1 MTNMKQPYLLLKCF
15 LFLCLPFGA
24 WAQGAGDLAFTGYDA
39 DGNDNFAIVTFV
51 DIPANTTIYFADK
64 GWTGSAFATTE
75 GTLTWNS
82 GETAISAGTVIG
94 FYNVSTFTSSSATSG
109 SIKATNLALGASGE
123 GLWMYLGDSPT
134 APTRF
139 LAAIGTAA
147 PATAF
152 GTLDNTGLVV
162 GSTAIILTT
171 DVDVAAY
178 KGPRTGLNLSGYIA
192 ALNNIANNWLT
203 QDGSGNQNMDGTP
216 PDIPFDLTKFA
227 ISAGDNTPPRVST
240 VSIRNF
246 RQWEVRFT
254 EAVKLDMGPNG
265 ALNPANY
272 SIQPVLRV
280 DSLVYSAVAQTLS
293 IFHEG
298 MSNGVD
304 YSLAVRA
311 ISDQAGNI
319 MTDTFTSGRLVFNG
333 TTPQLRITEIM
344 YNPPSGADSLEFI
357 EIYNAGTGTAILGGL
372 ELRDQTP
379 TNGAFGQ
386 IAFVLPTATLAPGGI
401 ILAAPLGNGAKN
413 FYGKTFYNLATP
425 SNALNNGG
433 EALVIRNSLGQ
444 VLDSVNYDDV
454 SPWPTAPDGGGSSL
468 ERKRVDLS
476 GNDGANWRPSA
487 TPAGQ
492 VGAASV
498 LASPGTFSPV
508 LNSSIAFESNL
519 AIFTEGTLN
528 AGINLVVDQAPTQDL
543 RVLVETTDFTAS
555 RGAHYLLAADTVVF
569 PKDQV
574 AGKTLSMN
582 FPENAQTG
590 SDRYFGLRIKE
601 VRDGAVGVINE
612 MMVYIKDNDQ
622 PVLLPREELSLV
634 YAGSFPIRQGASAEV
649 VVFDPA
655 TKRLYVANGL
665 QNKLEILSF
674 NGPGTAALVR
684 SVDLSSYGTS
694 IQRIAIRNGI
704 IAAAVQGANFGNG
717 SVVFFNKDGDYVAK
731 VQVGVLPDYLIF
743 TPDGKKIVTANE
755 GEPAPDYSVDPPGS
769 ISIITLPDN
778 IAGIQQSSVQTLDFA
793 AFDAQKTQLQAAG
806 VRIFGPNASVSQDL
820 EPESITILPNGS
832 TAYVTLQE
840 NNALAVVDL
849 ITPKISS
856 ILPLGYKD
864 HMLPGNALDVSDLG
878 DQVLMA
884 NYPVLG
890 VYSPDGISNFS
901 VGGKNYLL
909 TANEGE
915 SRNYSGLVEEVRFG
929 FVEFPLDS
937 AAFPNRS
944 LLKLSSGL
952 GRLNVSGKFGDTDG
966 DGDYDKAYSFGG
978 RSFGIWDE
986 QGKLVYESGDIF
998 ERVIASDPVYGAIFN
1013 AGNTNVRAKDRS
1025 DNRGPEPEEVIAAQ
1039 VNGKTYAMIS
1049 LKRIGGVMVF
1059 NVTDPQA
1066 PYFVRYVN
1074 NRSIASNTGDR
1085 GPEGVLFISAEDSP
1099 NDTAMVVV
1107 ANEIS
1112 GSLTFY
1118 AIPQSVTPIR
1128 QIPSAVNALKAFPNP
1143 VSGWVFLEQEGN
1155 YRVFDYLGR
1164 MVIQVQATDRID
1176 LSRLPAGTYFLLNDA
1191 GDRVQVVKQ

>member
-1 MTNMKQPYLLLKCF
+1 MKQSYILLKWF
-15 LFLCLPFGA
+15 LLFMLPVGVL
-24 WAQGAGDLAFTGYDA
+24 AQGAGDLAFTGFDA
-39 DGNDNFAIVTFV
+39 DGNDNFAVVTFV
-51 DIPANTTIYFADK
+51 NIPANTTIYFADK

-82 GETAISAGTVIG
+82 GEALIPAGTVIG
-94 FYNVSTFTSSSATSG
+94 FYNVSTFASSNATSG

-178 KGPRTGLNLSGYIA
+178 KGPRTGLNQSGYIA
-192 ALNNIANNWLT
+192 ELNDIVNNWLT
-203 QDGSGNQNMDGTP
+203 QDGSGNQNADGTP
-216 PDIPFDLTKFA
+216 PDIPFDLTKFV

-240 VSIRNF
+240 VSVRNF
-246 RQWEVRFT
+246 RQWDVRFT
-254 EAVKLDMGPNG
+254 EAVNLETGTSG

-272 SIQPVLRV
+272 SIQPTLRI
-280 DSLVYSAVAQTLS
+280 DSLVYNPTAQSLS
-293 IFHEG
+293 VFHEG

-304 YSLAVRA
+304 YSLSVRN
-311 ISDQAGNI
+311 ISDQAGNV
-319 MTDTFTSGRLVFNG
+319 MTDTFTSGRLVFNA

-386 IAFVLPTATLAPGGI
+386 IAFVFPSSTLEPGGF
-401 ILAAPLGNGAKN
+401 ILAAPQGNGAKN
-413 FYGKTFYNLATP
+413 FYGKPFYNLATP

-433 EALVIRNSLGQ
+433 EALVLRNSLGL

-454 SPWPTAPDGGGSSL
+454 SPWPTAPDGGGPSL
-468 ERKRVDLS
+468 ERKRVDIS

-487 TPAGQ
+487 IPAGQ
-492 VGAASV
+492 VGSAMVS
-498 LASPGTFSPV
+498 ASPGTFAPV
-508 LNSSIAFESNL
+508 LNASVAFESNI
-519 AIFTEGTLN
+519 AIFTEGTQN
-528 AGINLVVDQAPTQDL
+528 AEINLVVDQAPTQDL
-543 RVLVETTDFTAS
+543 RVLVEVVDFTAS
-555 RGAHYLLAADTVVF
+555 RGTHYLLAADTVVF
-569 PKDQV
+569 PRDQI
-574 AGKTLSMN
+574 AGKPLVITC
-582 FPENAQTG
+582 PENIQA
-590 SDRYFGLRIKE
+590 SPDRYFGLRIKE
-601 VRDGAVGVINE
+601 VRDGTIGVINE
-612 MMVYIKDNDQ
+612 MMVYVKDNDQ
-622 PVLLPREELSLV
+622 EPPLPKEELSLV
-634 YAGSFPIRQGASAEV
+634 YSGSFPIRQGASAEMV
-649 VVFDPA
+649 AFDA
-655 TKRLYVANGL
+655 AAKRLYIANGL
-665 QNKLEILSF
+665 QNKLEVLSF
-674 NGPGTAALVR
+674 NGPGTVALLK
-684 SVDLSSYGTS
+684 SVDLSAYGTS
-694 IQRIAIRNGI
+694 ILRVATRNGTV
-704 IAAAVQGANFGNG
+704 AAAVEGSNFGNG
-717 SVVFFNKDGDYVAK
+717 GVVFFNKDGDYLAR
-731 VQVGVLPDYLIF
+731 VQVGVLPDYLTF

-755 GEPAPDYSVDPPGS
+755 GEPSPDYSIDPPGS

-778 IAGIQQSSVQTLDFA
+778 IADIQQSSVQTLDFS
-793 AFDAQKTQLQAAG
+793 AFNAQKAQLQAAG
-806 VRIFGPNASVSQDL
+806 VRIFGPNASVGQDL
-820 EPESITILPNGS
+820 EPESITILPDGN

-864 HMLPGNALDVSDLG
+864 HLLPGNALDVSDLG

-952 GRLNVSGKFGDTDG
+952 GRLNVSGRFGDTDG

-986 QGKLVYESGDIF
+986 QGKLVYESGDLF
-998 ERVIASDPVYGAIFN
+998 ERVIAADPVYGAIFN

-1039 VNGKTYAMIS
+1039 INGKTYAMIS

-1059 NVTDPQA
+1059 NVTNPQA

-1164 MVIQVQATDRID
+1164 MVSQVQATDRID
-1176 LSRLPAGTYFLLNDA
+1176 LSRLPSGTYFLLNDA
-1191 GDRVQVVKQ
+1191 GDRVQIVKQ

>member
-1 MTNMKQPYLLLKCF
+1 MQQRYFLVKYF
-15 LFLCLPFGA
+15 LFLLLPFAA
-24 WAQGAGDLAFTGYDA
+24 WAQGAGDLAFTGFDA

-75 GTLTWNS
+75 GTLTWNT
-82 GETAISAGTVIG
+82 GETVISAGTVIG
-94 FYNVSTFTSSSATSG
+94 FYNVSTFASSNATSG

-162 GSTAIILTT
+162 GTTAIILTT

-192 ALNNIANNWLT
+192 ALNNIASNWLT
-203 QDGSGNQNMDGTP
+203 QDGSGNQNTDGTP
-216 PDIPFDLTKFA
+216 PDIPFDLSRFV

-240 VSIRNF
+240 VSIRNL

-254 EAVKLDMGPNG
+254 EGVKLETGTNG
-265 ALNPANY
+265 ALNPENY
-272 SIQPVLRV
+272 RVQPALRI
-280 DSLVYSAVAQTLS
+280 DSLVYSTTAQSLS

-304 YSLAVRA
+304 YSLAVRN
-311 ISDQAGNI
+311 ISDLAGNI
-319 MTDTFTSGRLVFNG
+319 MTDTFTSGRLVFNT

-357 EIYNAGTGTAILGGL
+357 EIYNSGSGTVLLGGL

-379 TNGAFGQ
+379 TSGAFGQ
-386 IAFVLPTATLAPGGI
+386 IAFVFPSTTLEPGGI
-401 ILAAPLGNGAKN
+401 VLAAPQGNGANN
-413 FYGKTFYNLATP
+413 FFAKTFYNLATP

-433 EALVIRNSLGQ
+433 EALVLRNSLGQ

-454 SPWPTAPDGGGSSL
+454 SPWPTAPDGGGPSL
-468 ERKRVDLS
+468 ERKRVDIS
-476 GNDGANWRPSA
+476 GNEGSNWRPSSL
-487 TPAGQ
+487 PAGQ
-492 VGAASV
+492 VGSAVV

-508 LNSSIAFESNL
+508 LNASVAFESNIG
-519 AIFTEGTLN
+519 IFTEGTLN
-528 AGINLVVDQAPTQDL
+528 TEINLVVDQAPTQDL
-543 RVLVETTDFTAS
+543 RVQVEAIDFTAR
-555 RGAHYLLAADTVVF
+555 RGEHVLLLADTVSF
-569 PKDQV
+569 PKGQ
-574 AGKTLSMN
+574 AGGKTLAIN
-582 FPENAQTG
+582 FPENTQAG
-590 SDRYFGLRIKE
+590 PDRYFGLRVKE
-601 VRDGAVGVINE
+601 VRDGVVGVISE
-612 MMVYIKDNDQ
+612 MMVYVKDNDQ
-622 PVLLPREELSLV
+622 STLLPKEELSLV
-634 YAGSFPIRQGASAEV
+634 YAGSFSIRQGASAEMAAY
-649 VVFDPA
+649 DPA
-655 TKRLYVANGL
+655 AKRLYVANGL

-674 NGPGTAALVR
+674 NGTGAVALLK
-684 SVDLSSYGTS
+684 SVDLSTYGIS
-694 IQRIAIRNGI
+694 IQRVATRNGI
-704 IAAAVQGANFGNG
+704 LAAAVQGANFGSG
-717 SVVFFNKDGDYVAK
+717 RVVFFNKDGDFLAQ

-743 TPDGKKIVTANE
+743 TPDGKRIVTANE
-755 GEPAPDYSVDPPGS
+755 GEPAADYGVDPPGS
-769 ISIITLPDN
+769 ISIITLPEN
-778 IAGIQQSSVQTLDFA
+778 IADIQQSSVQTLDFSA
-793 AFDAQKTQLQAAG
+793 YDGQKAQLQAAG

-820 EPESITILPNGS
+820 EPESVTVLPDGR

-849 ITPKISS
+849 VTPKISA

-864 HMLPGNALDVSDLG
+864 HMLPGNALDISDLG

-890 VYSPDGISNFS
+890 VYSPDGISHFS
-901 VGGKNYLL
+901 VGGKQYLL
-909 TANEGE
+909 TANEG
-915 SRNYSGLVEEVRFG
+915 SPRSYSGLVEEVRFG

-937 AAFPNRS
+937 SAFPNRS
-944 LLKLSSGL
+944 LLKLSSGV
-952 GRLNVSGKFGDTDG
+952 GRLNVSSKFGDTDG

-998 ERVIASDPVYGAIFN
+998 ERAIAADPVYGAIFN

-1025 DNRGPEPEEVIAAQ
+1025 DNLGPEPEEVVAAQ
-1039 VNGKTYAMIS
+1039 INGKTYAMIS
-1049 LKRIGGVMVF
+1049 LKRVGGVIVF
-1059 NVTDPQA
+1059 NVTNPQA
-1066 PYFVRYVN
+1066 PYFVRYAN
-1074 NRSIASNTGDR
+1074 NRSISSNTGDR
-1085 GPEGVLFISAEDSP
+1085 GPEGILFISAEDSP
-1099 NDTAMVVV
+1099 NDTAMIVL

-1118 AIPQSVTPIR
+1118 AFPQSVTPVR
-1128 QIPSAVNALKAFPNP
+1128 QISAPVNTLKVFPNP

-1155 YRVFDYLGR
+1155 YRIFDYTGR
-1164 MVIQVQATDRID
+1164 LVGQVQATNRID

-1191 GDRVQVVKQ
+1191 GDKAHVVKQ